1 MATMTRI
8 MFDVSDIKTVRVHCV
23 ECPITVVLP
32 PNASY
37 DMLPRNCPNCG
48 NQWESSFS
56 DQRTPESHLLM
67 RLEGLLT
74 AKPRGKGGMTISFEV
89 DSD

>member
-1 MATMTRI
+1 MARLTRI
-8 MFDVSDIKTVRVHCV
+8 MFDVSDIKAVQVHCA
-23 ECPITVVLP
+23 ECPMTVVLP
-32 PNASY
+32 PKASY
-37 DMLPRNCPNCG
+37 DKLPRNCPNCG

-56 DQRTPESHLLM
+56 DQRSPEAHLLM

-74 AKPRGKGGMTISFEV
+74 AKPPSKGGMTISFEV